1 MTIMEMGKEPLQ
13 KVGISGGGRCN
24 VMHDPSKG
32 AKTISRGY
40 PRGEKELLG
49 PYTKAF
55 GPQETYEWFN
65 SRTPLKT
72 EEVVL
77 PCGAMTSPLVP
88 PERVICGR

>member
-1 MTIMEMGKEPLQ
+1 MEMGKEPLQ

-24 VMHDPSKG
+24 VMHDPNKG
-32 AKTISRGY
+32 AKAISCGY

-65 SRTPLKT
+65 SRTPLKI

-77 PCGAMTSPLVP
+77 PRAAMTPPLVP
-88 PERVICGR
+88 PERVICGL